1 MPEDQKQQALR
12 IASSE
17 IDRVAVALQS
27 DQLIIGWAD
36 AEELLEPT
44 LDWGR
49 FREIVSDANYSKEPN
64 LHRAG
69 AAAGP
74 PMRMPDID

>member
-1 MPEDQKQQALR
+1 
-12 IASSE
+12 
-17 IDRVAVALQS
+17 VALQS

-36 AEELLEPT
+36 AEGLLEPT
-44 LDWGR
+44 LDWEH

-64 LHRAG
+64 LRRAA

-74 PMRMPDID
+74 PMRIAGRRLDTFAPAMSPERFKDIWRN